1 MMLTGNIG
9 KHGAGVFTWAGN
21 YKGALFQASPWSG
34 PGVGEL
40 YARGPLQSNVGRD
53 TRITHDHLRHC
64 SDGEDPSYWACGERT
79 LTVDLPK
86 GGRRTFTG
94 QTHTPHAN
102 QSHLVQQRQFSQ
114 SVQVDLQPD
123 RPRAAEGRHD
133 HRPANRMDRLGRV
146 FRRRVAGEFVGRI

>member
-1 MMLTGNIG
+1 MAIHIGEGINHYFHATLHNRASYLPMMLTGNIG

-34 PGVGEL
+34 PGVGSFTHEDPFNPVL
-40 YARGPLQSNVGRD
+40 DENV
-53 TRITHDHLRHC
+53 RITHEHLRHC

-94 QTHTPHAN
+94 QDAHCPRPPKSSGTTTPI
-102 QSHLVQQRQFSQ
+102 SSI
-114 SVQVDLQPD
+114 
-123 RPRAAEGRHD
+123 
-133 HRPANRMDRLGRV
+133 NRSGSTT
-146 FRRRVAGEFVGRI
+146 